1 MANILPSEL
10 IINPDGSIY
19 HLKLKPGELADT
31 VLLVGDPGRV
41 ESVSARFD
49 RVELKRQNREIVTH
63 TGWIGNKRL
72 TVLSTGMGTDNIDIV
87 LNELDALVN
96 IDFATRMPKPVLT
109 SLNLIRLGT
118 TGSIQAE
125 IPVNSFIVSEYG
137 LGIDTVLNFYKGRNQ
152 QFCPELEEAFIAQ
165 TQWDPALGRPYI
177 VKADPDLLSHFGK
190 GFIKG
195 FTATAP
201 GFYGPQG
208 RVLRAPLMHP
218 DLNDRISAFTFNGLQ
233 VTNFEMETSALYGL
247 SALLGHKAATVCL
260 VIANRAS
267 GKFNDD
273 YKTTMHQLI
282 GELLTIL
289 VEKC

>member
-1 MANILPSEL
+1 MKASEL

-19 HLKLKPGELADT
+19 HLKLKPGELAGT

-41 ESVSARFD
+41 ETVSALFD
-49 RVELKRQNREIVTH
+49 RIDFKRQNREIVTH
-63 TGWIGNKRL
+63 TGWIGDKRI

-96 IDFATRMPKPVLT
+96 IDFKTRLPKQELT
-109 SLNLIRLGT
+109 KLNLIRLGT
-118 TGSIQAE
+118 TGSVQAE

-137 LGIDTVLNFYKGRNQ
+137 LGIDTVLNFYSGRN
-152 QFCPELEEAFIAQ
+152 ELFDEELTTAFIQQ
-165 TQWDPALGRPYI
+165 TDWDTALGRPYV
-177 VKADPDLLSHFGK
+177 VKANAEMISAFSD
-190 GFIKG
+190 GFVKG

-208 RVLRAPLMHP
+208 RVLRAGLMHP
-218 DLNDRISAFTFNGLQ
+218 DLNERISSFEYSGLK

-247 SALLGHKAATVCL
+247 SAILGHRAVTVCL
-260 VIANRAS
+260 VIANRAT

-273 YKTTMHQLI
+273 YKKTMKELI
-282 GELLTIL
+282 EQIL
-289 VEKC
+289 QIIVAKC

>member
-1 MANILPSEL
+1 
-10 IINPDGSIY
+10 
-19 HLKLKPGELADT
+19 
-31 VLLVGDPGRV
+31 VGDPGRV
-41 ESVSARFD
+41 ETVSARFD
-49 RVELKRQNREIVTH
+49 RIELKRQNREIVTH
-63 TGWIGNKRL
+63 TGWIGSKRL

-96 IDFATRMPKPVLT
+96 IDFATRLPKPVLT

-125 IPVNSFIVSEYG
+125 IPVNSFIVSAYG

-152 QFCPELEEAFIAQ
+152 QFCPELEEAFISQ
-165 TQWDPALGRPYI
+165 THWDIALGRPYI
-177 VKADPDLLSHFGK
+177 VKADPELLSYFGD
-190 GFIKG
+190 GFIHG

-208 RVLRAPLMHP
+208 RVLRAPLQHP
-218 DLNDRISAFTFNGLQ
+218 DLNDRISAFAFNGLQ

-247 SALLGHKAATVCL
+247 SALLGHRAATVCL

-267 GKFNDD
+267 GQFNDD
-273 YKTTMHQLI
+273 YKTTMNALI
-282 GELLTIL
+282 DHLLKIL

>member
-1 MANILPSEL
+1 MKASEL

-19 HLKLKPGELADT
+19 HLKLKPGELAGT

-41 ESVSARFD
+41 ETVSALFD
-49 RVELKRQNREIVTH
+49 RIDFKRQNREIVTH
-63 TGWIGNKRL
+63 TGWIGDKRI

-96 IDFATRMPKPVLT
+96 IDFKTRLPKQELT
-109 SLNLIRLGT
+109 KLNLIRLGT
-118 TGSIQAE
+118 TGSVQAE

-137 LGIDTVLNFYKGRNQ
+137 LGIDTVLNFYSGRN
-152 QFCPELEEAFIAQ
+152 ELFDEELTTAFIQQ
-165 TQWDPALGRPYI
+165 TDWDTALGRPYV
-177 VKADPDLLSHFGK
+177 VKANAEMISAFSE
-190 GFIKG
+190 GFVKG

-208 RVLRAPLMHP
+208 RVLRAGLMHP
-218 DLNDRISAFTFNGLQ
+218 DLNERISSFEYSGLK

-247 SALLGHKAATVCL
+247 SAILGHRAVTVCL
-260 VIANRAS
+260 VIANRAT

-273 YKTTMHQLI
+273 YKKTMKELI
-282 GELLTIL
+282 EQIL
-289 VEKC
+289 QIIVAKC